1 MKLFVNLLLS
11 LCLLTGCLL
20 SGCQPTQPQK
30 ETAVTT
36 DTTGIVKYARFFNVK
51 RQKDYT
57 LLTVIPFEG
66 SELKYALYPKE
77 SSLPKL
83 PDNCQPI
90 AVPIE
95 STALYGTTY
104 AHLFE
109 LISCQSV
116 IKGFAG
122 TSYLYSQSLRQAVT
136 AGNIIELGAGNQPNV
151 ELLNQL
157 KPDIIM
163 MYAGANDADKL
174 SLLQRTGLKVLINAD
189 FMEST
194 PLGRAEWL
202 KVVGLLCNKSHEAD
216 SIFNY
221 VEQQYH
227 QLTLKVNQLQKK
239 PTVFANVP
247 YGNTWYMPGG
257 NSFMANLLKDAGSD
271 YPWQNE
277 MQTGSL
283 PLSLETA
290 FARIQ
295 TADYW
300 INPGSMESL
309 DMIRKTDTRFGLL
322 KAVQSGKVFNNN
334 KRQLPG
340 GGNDYW
346 ESGSARPDLVL
357 ADLIAIFHPEIL
369 PDHLFVYFQRLQ

>member
-1 MKLFVNLLLS
+1 MKLFTNLLLAT
-11 LCLLTGCLL
+11 CLLTGHLL
-20 SGCQPTQPQK
+20 SGCQPTQK
-30 ETAVTT
+30 HAETATTT
-36 DTTGIVKYARFFNVK
+36 DSTAIVKYAKFFNIEQ
-51 RQKDYT
+51 RKDYT
-57 LLTVIPFEG
+57 LLTIIPFEG
-66 SELKYALYPKE
+66 SKVQYVLYPKA
-77 SSLPKL
+77 SPVPTL
-83 PDNCQPI
+83 PDNSQPI

-95 STALYGTTY
+95 SGALYGTTY

-109 LISCQSV
+109 LLDCQHI

-122 TSYLYSQSLRQAVT
+122 TSYLYGAALRQAVA
-136 AGNIIELGAGNQPNV
+136 AGSITELGAGNQLNV

-157 KPDIIM
+157 KPDIVM

-174 SLLQRTGLKVLINAD
+174 SLLQRTGLKVIINAD
-189 FMEST
+189 FMENT

-216 SIFNY
+216 SIFNQI
-221 VEQQYH
+221 EQNYQ
-227 QLTLKVNQLQKK
+227 QLVLKVGKLKQK

-257 NSFMANLLKDAGSD
+257 NSFMANFLKDAGAD
-271 YPWQNE
+271 YLWQHE
-277 MQTGSL
+277 AQTGSL
-283 PLSLETA
+283 PLSLEA
-290 FARIQ
+290 VFSRIQ

-300 INPGSMESL
+300 VNPGSMESL
-309 DMIRKTDTRFGLL
+309 EMIRKTDTRFGLL

-357 ADLIAIFHPEIL
+357 ADLIAIFHPETL
-369 PDHLFVYFQRLQ
+369 PNHSFTYFQQLQ